1 MTRLHETHPDV
12 YHEFNINKNFV
23 VQRGAG
29 KFSLM
34 GLDQSQEHSIKFL
47 KEESGPKG
55 FYGES
60 RADEKLVIEISK
72 PEVLRIIL
80 EFESGYFN
88 EDSHSSNHREHP
100 EASAQNQI
108 KFLSQIQKLL
118 NLVDDELIIN
128 PYRESDCHL
137 VTLDTG
143 EYMDP
148 EISNSLISLQAVGKQ
163 LHEAYVTERIENCT
177 TPISD
182 VIKRPKVYTFQKQ
195 PPVKLSKESKLAS
208 YRASAAITTQMFLSL
223 QARPEADIADF
234 FKYENSQ
241 FPPSLYD
248 KGKLRQGTKSV
259 ILDCIP
265 GIKNAR
271 TNPERNGASVIVLNM
286 PAVIHMIKPHKAETF
301 GDYIMQ
307 HLLPFLHAQM
317 KESNTRVDAVWDRY
331 PEQSLKNQARAKR
344 LGTTKKRRIRASGNV
359 PIPKGKEWQNYLKI
373 GENKDPV
380 NKTQTKNYQFSSI
393 KGELLLSNKTI
404 DLSCVNQSNHE
415 EADSR
420 MILHLFHAAT
430 DGHKKA
436 YLRTVDSD
444 VVVLCIHHFLG
455 LKTHGLKELWIGFGT
470 GKSYKDI
477 PIHHI
482 SNILGDDA
490 SKAILFFMPTPVVT

>member
-1 MTRLHETHPDV
+1 
-12 YHEFNINKNFV
+12 
-23 VQRGAG
+23 
-29 KFSLM
+29 
-34 GLDQSQEHSIKFL
+34 
-47 KEESGPKG
+47 
-55 FYGES
+55 
-60 RADEKLVIEISK
+60 
-72 PEVLRIIL
+72 
-80 EFESGYFN
+80 
-88 EDSHSSNHREHP
+88 
-100 EASAQNQI
+100 
-108 KFLSQIQKLL
+108 
-118 NLVDDELIIN
+118 
-128 PYRESDCHL
+128 
-137 VTLDTG
+137 
-143 EYMDP
+143 
-148 EISNSLISLQAVGKQ
+148 
-163 LHEAYVTERIENCT
+163 
-177 TPISD
+177 
-182 VIKRPKVYTFQKQ
+182 
-195 PPVKLSKESKLAS
+195 
-208 YRASAAITTQMFLSL
+208 MFLSL

-241 FPPSLYD
+241 FPPSLSD
-248 KGKLRQGTKSV
+248 KGKLRQGTKSG

-271 TNPERNGASVIVLNM
+271 TNPERNGASVIVLDM

-317 KESNTRVDAVWDRY
+317 NESTTRVDAVWDRY

-373 GENKDPV
+373 GENKEQLFQFLSEELV
-380 NKTQTKNYQFSSI
+380 NKTQTKNYQFLST
-393 KGELLLSNKTI
+393 KGELVLSNKTI

-490 SKAILFFMPTPVVT
+490 SKAILFFHAYTGCDLTSSFSGIGKKKQPGRHGSCILK